1 MRTVRMFQISA
12 HNSFSA
18 TSDHQKTIQ
27 SPSYSYVV
35 FFALK
40 NTAFSRRPRL
50 VSIQLLRRWWN
61 SPLWQR
67 KSWSF
72 PNRYRSHL
80 RHRCSYIFFPTQCS
94 MHCRR
99 QHLGCVELKLHDGDS
114 IAAPWLIAGVL
125 DCSRSNK
132 IICGGKLMDTHSTW
146 LPGKIIRPQWNN
158 EIFQKVHI
166 HNGRWHD
173 SLFNIYHKLFLI

>member
-1 MRTVRMFQISA
+1 
-12 HNSFSA
+12 
-18 TSDHQKTIQ
+18 
-27 SPSYSYVV
+27 
-35 FFALK
+35 
-40 NTAFSRRPRL
+40 
-50 VSIQLLRRWWN
+50 
-61 SPLWQR
+61 
-67 KSWSF
+67 
-72 PNRYRSHL
+72 
-80 RHRCSYIFFPTQCS
+80 

-132 IICGGKLMDTHSTW
+132 IICGGKLMETHSTSI
-146 LPGKIIRPQWNN
+146 PGKIIRPQWNN

-173 SLFNIYHKLFLI
+173 SLFNIYHTLFLISSAPSSFYSSLQYINIFKCMTASRFRGCLRTAWSRLMLTQHHS